1 MVLPVIALTDR
12 VLPGMRERGWGRI
25 LTSTSSGALSPIPNL
40 GLSNTLRASL
50 HAWSKTLAD
59 EVGRDGITSNV
70 IVPGRIETDRTRF
83 LDERRAEREDRS
95 VDDVMRDSA
104 ATMALGRYGRPD
116 EYADVAAFLCSDSAS
131 YITGSVVR
139 VDGGLIRRASPDA
152 GSAPR
157 NARSTT
163 THRLR
168 RTGRR
173 PPRPGRPR
181 AARRTLRPV
190 VSVGGRAL
198 DALAAAVA
206 AGVPDDD
213 CVDPDAPVLAPW
225 TRPRKILGIGLN
237 YGAHAGDLGEQAP
250 RTSPASFIKGDHTI
264 VGPGEPIIVPPGIG
278 KVTAEAE
285 LGLVIGRTCFRV
297 GVDEAMSFVAGVVPV
312 LDQTAEAV
320 LMENPRYLTRVK
332 NYPTFFSFGPDLIT
346 LDEVLA
352 HAPLE
357 DLRVATVHNGA
368 VHRKDTVA
376 GMTFSPAELLSFHSQ
391 VMPFYPGDIL
401 STGTPGRGR
410 YRGGRRGAMRAGRR
424 AGVADQPGAVD
435 ATA

>member
-1 MVLPVIALTDR
+1 MRLRTVKLGDEQVACVALAAGRLARIDR
-12 VLPGMRERGWGRI
+12 VLPGGPSD
-25 LTSTSSGALSPIPNL
+25 LLSL
-40 GLSNTLRASL
+40 LVAEQLD
-50 HAWSKTLAD
+50 TLA
-59 EVGRDGITSNV
+59 V
-70 IVPGRIETDRTRF
+70 
-83 LDERRAEREDRS
+83 
-95 VDDVMRDSA
+95 
-104 ATMALGRYGRPD
+104 
-116 EYADVAAFLCSDSAS
+116 
-131 YITGSVVR
+131 
-139 VDGGLIRRASPDA
+139 
-152 GSAPR
+152 
-157 NARSTT
+157 
-163 THRLR
+163 
-168 RTGRR
+168 
-173 PPRPGRPR
+173 
-181 AARRTLRPV
+181 
-190 VSVGGRAL
+190 
-198 DALAAAVA
+198 AVA
-206 AGVPDDD
+206 AGVDDDD

-264 VGPGEPIIVPPGIG
+264 VGPGESIIVPPGIG

-352 HAPLE
+352 HAPLA

-391 VMPFYPGDIL
+391 VMPFYPGDVL
-401 STGTPGRGR
+401 STGTPG
-410 YRGGRRGAMRAGRR
+410 AA
-424 AGVADQPGAVD
+424 AIEPGDVVRCELGDELASLTNPVR
-435 ATA
+435 